1 MLLAQI
7 GKVLYDKLTEGA
19 CCLREIMLLM
29 PGYSKGP
36 LTGGIRQV
44 KCCEGFL
51 FDLFLHQRRRESYT
65 EMGFDEFKEDRWLIY
80 FIHNTRCEACLLA
93 KMVYQVA
100 ETAADF
106 FNHHSLVGYFTKGK
120 GSLERVPE
128 MGGDGL

>member
-44 KCCEGFL
+44 KCCEGLL

-80 FIHNTRCEACLLA
+80 FISRYKERYDA
-93 KMVYQVA
+93 KNV
-100 ETAADF
+100 F
-106 FNHHSLVGYFTKGK
+106 RFNHNIPPS
-120 GSLERVPE
+120 SR
-128 MGGDGL
+128 